1 MQNQGR
7 SVFSRGQKPK
17 TASISTADFRDQ
29 IVGKRIE
36 AVVAKPGRE
45 GQPPTVLM
53 MQFDDGSVV
62 EWVSPRS
69 DQVLRRALGQER
81 GRKRLTGRAYPSTE
95 TLPLPLLDQI
105 DSVPSA

>member
-1 MQNQGR
+1 MSRSNVTPFRAPQRTQKGR
-7 SVFSRGQKPK
+7 V
-17 TASISTADFRDQ
+17 STSDFREQ

-36 AVVAKPGRE
+36 AVVAKPGRD

-69 DQVLRRALGQER
+69 DAVLRRALCH
-81 GRKRLTGRAYPSTE
+81 GRRTDLKSSPNHEFE
-95 TLPLPLLDQI
+95 TLPLPLIEAVESRQI
-105 DSVPSA
+105 